1 MLDFTFETTPRVVC
15 EMGAATRL
23 PELCA
28 ELGGTRVLIV
38 TDPGLRKAGLLD
50 VPLAA
55 FEKAGD
61 CRHTL

>member
-50 VPLAA
+50 VPL
-55 FEKAGD
+55 G
-61 CRHTL
+61 RL